1 MRLFSWLII
10 EVTQSHSKCPKRGGG
25 GSMVQELSKE
35 EALNEIDF
43 IRSLQIIN
51 QMKSVGLIDQVEF
64 NKIQVSLIER
74 YKPYLAELML

>member
-1 MRLFSWLII
+1 
-10 EVTQSHSKCPKRGGG
+10 
-25 GSMVQELSKE
+25 MVQELSKE